1 MRSNDRD
8 SCFRIDL
15 ASTSIVAINSIRLL
29 QAVLAAFLHAQREGG
44 NRGEMNSSRCVR
56 TWHLFRDGLGFL
68 LSGKGFATGLL
79 LFFLSPLLVLNGCG
93 RSAGDPAA
101 GAPPAPKVV
110 SFPDVTLF
118 SVEHPEQFPL
128 ATATEHPAVSELVVT
143 GTVNPDISR
152 TVPVISLATGRVI
165 DIRARLGDTV
175 RKGQVLLRVRSDDI
189 MGAFAN
195 YQMAVADEVLA
206 RAQLERAQ
214 DLYEHGAFALNDLQV
229 AKDAEDKA
237 KVGVDA
243 AAEHL
248 RLLGSSVDHP
258 SGIVDIVAPVSGI
271 ITDQEVTN
279 AAGVQS
285 LGTNPFTISDL
296 STVWIICDVYENDL
310 ASVKLGDTAKI
321 TLNAYP
327 GRVFDGTISNI
338 GTILD
343 PNIRT
348 GKVRI
353 EVRNPGV
360 MKIGMFVRAT
370 FEGRKQEM
378 HTIVPASA
386 VLHLHDRDFVFV
398 PAPGNRFR
406 RLEVVGGELLPD
418 NLKLQEIKSGLNP
431 GQQVVSNALV
441 LDHALGQ

>member
-1 MRSNDRD
+1 MTGILVSE
-8 SCFRIDL
+8 
-15 ASTSIVAINSIRLL
+15 SIVAINSIRLL
-29 QAVLAAFLHAQREGG
+29 QAVLAGFLHAQREGG
-44 NRGEMNSSRCVR
+44 NRGEMNSSRCIT
-56 TWHLFRDGLGFL
+56 TWH
-68 LSGKGFATGLL
+68 L
-79 LFFLSPLLVLNGCG
+79 LFFLSPLLVLNGCS
-93 RSAGDPAA
+93 RSAADPAA

-110 SFPDVTLF
+110 PFPDVTLF

-143 GTVNPDISR
+143 GTVNPDVSR

-165 DIRARLGDTV
+165 EIRARLGDTV

-189 MGAFAN
+189 QGAFAS

-214 DLYEHGAFALNDLQV
+214 DLYDHGAFALNDLQV

-237 KVGVDA
+237 KVTVDA
-243 AAEHL
+243 AVEHL
-248 RLLGSSVDHP
+248 RLLGSNVDHP

-338 GTILD
+338 GSILD

-370 FEGRKQEM
+370 FQGRKQEM
-378 HTIVPASA
+378 HTIVPATA
-386 VLHLHDRDFVFV
+386 VLHMHDRDFIYV
-398 PAPGNRFR
+398 PAPGKKFR
-406 RLEVVGGELLPD
+406 RVEVTSGELLPD
-418 NLKLQEIKSGLNP
+418 RLDLQEIKSGLQP
-431 GQQVVSNALV
+431 GQQVVTNALV
-441 LDHALGQ
+441 LDHVLGQ